1 MIPGSVILARVQ
13 QSDGQLKRRPAV
25 ILALLPPYNDFLIC
39 GISSKIHQEV
49 VGFDDVILHDD
60 PDFVQSGLKVDS
72 LVRLGLLATIP
83 PTAVLGTLG
92 SLLSERHSA
101 LLNRLANYLCS
112 QEALTTPDTEKP
124 PISNTPPEQV

>member
-92 SLLSERHSA
+92 SLLIIICTRN
-101 LLNRLANYLCS
+101 LR
-112 QEALTTPDTEKP
+112 
-124 PISNTPPEQV
+124 ISYDSNWRAADP